1 MATLEQTDLRLE
13 GMSCSACVA
22 TIERSLNSI
31 EGVSATVNFATET
44 AHILAPT
51 HVTEKELI
59 STVKKA
65 GYGATLLSDESE
77 SFSRTKRM
85 GWRVIIAALFATPVI
100 VMSMVMSFHHW
111 VDDQTLTL
119 LDRYALPLPLY
130 SAAGWVA
137 IGLTAPIIFIIAWPI
152 HRAAIRNIAH
162 PTMDTLVSLGSLSAY
177 GWSIYANATGAG
189 DLYTEVAAGVL
200 FFIVLGRY
208 FESKAKK
215 RAGSALSHLLSL
227 NPKEVAIVRGS
238 ETVIAPIESL
248 EIGDHCVVKPGER
261 FPTDGIVIEG
271 KSSVDNSL
279 LTGESLPL
287 DIAPGSTVISGAIN
301 LNGRVIIRAERI
313 GKDTELSRITQMV
326 LTAQTEKAPLQ
337 QLADRISS
345 YFVPVVLV
353 IAAGT
358 FALWYFSG
366 YSLQRSIATA
376 VAVLVIACPCAL
388 GLATP
393 VAFLVATGRGA
404 QRGIVLRKTS
414 SLEIAS
420 TINTVVFDKTGT
432 LTQGEMKVID
442 FTFVENRALAV
453 NLTELRS
460 AINTIESESTHPIAK
475 AITRYLIAHESG
487 SLPATDFDS
496 TTGAGVAARVRINGK
511 ELPVII
517 GSPDSVLRATLAFPP
532 DISNAIARA
541 HSRGNTISVVAVD
554 GIALAAI
561 EVGDTMKP
569 DARDAVSALHAAGI
583 ETWLITGDH
592 AGAAHELA
600 DAVGIPRERTISDA
614 RPENKVELIKKL
626 QSEKSSH
633 ISQHKHIAPQKKN
646 ETNKR
651 VLMIGDGINDAAA
664 LVAADLSMAMGT
676 GTDTAISSADITL
689 MRPTLYAA
697 LDALKLSTKT
707 LRTIKGN
714 LLWAFLYNAIGI
726 PIAALGLLDPMY
738 AGAAM
743 AGSSLFV
750 VLNSLRI
757 SVR

>member
-1 MATLEQTDLRLE
+1 
-13 GMSCSACVA
+13 
-22 TIERSLNSI
+22 
-31 EGVSATVNFATET
+31 
-44 AHILAPT
+44 
-51 HVTEKELI
+51 
-59 STVKKA
+59 
-65 GYGATLLSDESE
+65 
-77 SFSRTKRM
+77 
-85 GWRVIIAALFATPVI
+85 
-100 VMSMVMSFHHW
+100 
-111 VDDQTLTL
+111 
-119 LDRYALPLPLY
+119 
-130 SAAGWVA
+130 
-137 IGLTAPIIFIIAWPI
+137 
-152 HRAAIRNIAH
+152 
-162 PTMDTLVSLGSLSAY
+162 
-177 GWSIYANATGAG
+177 
-189 DLYTEVAAGVL
+189 
-200 FFIVLGRY
+200 
-208 FESKAKK
+208 
-215 RAGSALSHLLSL
+215 
-227 NPKEVAIVRGS
+227 
-238 ETVIAPIESL
+238 
-248 EIGDHCVVKPGER
+248 VKPGER
-261 FPTDGIVIEG
+261 FPTDGVVIEG

-453 NLTELRS
+453 NLTDLQS

-517 GSPDSVLRATLAFPP
+517 GTPDSVLRATLAFPEE
-532 DISNAIARA
+532 ISNAIARA
-541 HSRGNTISVVAVD
+541 HTRGNTISVVAVD

-592 AGAAHELA
+592 SGAANELA
-600 DAVGIPRERTISDA
+600 DAVGIPRARTISDA
-614 RPENKVELIKKL
+614 RPENKVELIRKL
-626 QSEKSSH
+626 QSEKASH
-633 ISQHKHIAPQKKN
+633 ISQQKHNAPQKKN

-757 SVR
+757 RIR